1 MEMEQVYNQGIAFEG
16 GMHMD
21 FTLSPSSISTMMQ
34 MHLTDELLVEKTAM
48 QMAAEKSKS
57 AWEGW
62 KLFQDLQTEIYQI
75 QQEVTLQRA
84 KTQDKMMNKWDDYV
98 RG

>member
-1 MEMEQVYNQGIAFEG
+1 MDLTSYGISF
-16 GMHMD
+16 
-21 FTLSPSSISTMMQ
+21 PSLMQ
-34 MHLTDELLVEKTAM
+34 LQLTDELLVEKTAM
-48 QMAAEKSKS
+48 QMAAQRSKS

>member
-1 MEMEQVYNQGIAFEG
+1 LFPKLPSFIEGYSHEVKIGFLDYAKTGLPVTLLTIAW
-16 GMHMD
+16 GM
-21 FTLSPSSISTMMQ
+21 LWLNWTM
-34 MHLTDELLVEKTAM
+34 
-48 QMAAEKSKS
+48 
-57 AWEGW
+57 
-62 KLFQDLQTEIYQI
+62 QTEIYKI